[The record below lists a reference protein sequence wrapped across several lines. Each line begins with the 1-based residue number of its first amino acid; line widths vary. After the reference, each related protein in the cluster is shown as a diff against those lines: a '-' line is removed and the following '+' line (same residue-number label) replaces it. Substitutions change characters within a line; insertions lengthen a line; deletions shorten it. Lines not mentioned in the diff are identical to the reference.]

1 MSRYAGSHEPVEV
14 FLPVGTSGV
23 LILNRSQQW
32 VSKMKSSCI
41 SHDKREPLIII
52 RKSYVELC
60 SNNHCAA
67 ALISYFE
74 YWHNIKLDMQSRAEK
89 ANAVAVNHG
98 DEPTQDTSLLQFHTA
113 DDLVNGM
120 VGLFKIAKI
129 RDAIELLK
137 SLKIISVHKNPNPR
151 YKFDNTRYF
160 LFNPDMTK
168 KTYRHDENS
177 ISYDENNTR
186 SVENDGRDNENN
198 TRSVEND
205 TTITETTT
213 ETTTDI
219 ISADAQ
225 KTTKVGLK
233 DLLVLGVERQTASDW
248 LEVRKLKR
256 AALTQTVINLL
267 VNESAKA
274 GISINDA
281 VRVCAENSWQGFK
294 ADWYF
299 NLNKQANKKEPISK
313 HGGFGQRDYNQGINE
328 DGSF

>member
-1 MSRYAGSHEPVEV
+1 
-14 FLPVGTSGV
+14 
-23 LILNRSQQW
+23 
-32 VSKMKSSCI
+32 MKSSCI

-168 KTYRHDENS
+168 KTYRYDENS
-177 ISYDENNTR
+177 TS
-186 SVENDGRDNENN
+186 SVEND

-213 ETTTDI
+213 ETTTDS

-233 DLLVLGVERQTASDW
+233 DLLALGVEQQTASDW

-299 NLNKQANKKEPISK
+299 NLNKPANKKEPISK